1 MVRTEPGCQC
11 QQVPGGERAHDST
24 AQSATGPPYSAQGR
38 PRAGRPRFVWWRRC
52 CRSSVRLGPVTW
64 INIIY
69 GSLNNGYYGN
79 GYYGG
84 YGAYGGYNGLYGN
97 GLYGYNGLYG
107 GYGYNGLY
115 GGYNYLGGYTYPTT
129 YSTTGYV
136 TSSPPLTYQQPN
148 PTGAGVS
155 VGVSWQLC
163 TTPGGT
169 GPIWVPLGHSTAG
182 LLC

>member
-1 MVRTEPGCQC
+1 MTLPRSPRLVRLIPRK
-11 QQVPGGERAHDST
+11 VVLALVALVLFGGVAAAAAPSAS
-24 AQSATGPPYSAQGR
+24 AQSP
-38 PRAGRPRFVWWRRC
+38 
-52 CRSSVRLGPVTW
+52 W

-79 GYYGG
+79 GYFGG